1 MTQKE
6 ALEILKMGHNAF
18 ITGAAGS
25 GKTYVLNEYI
35 KYLKDNEVE
44 VGVTASTGIAASH
57 MGGMTIHSWTG
68 LGIKDNLS
76 RYDLEDLE
84 EKPYLRK
91 RLEKTKVLIIDEI
104 SMLHHSRL
112 DLVELILRQLR
123 RNREPF
129 GGLQVIFCGDFF
141 QLPPIVRSGEHLVD
155 ENLFYETPKSNFA
168 YHSPAW
174 QNLDL
179 KICYLEEQHR
189 QLDQTYLE
197 ILNAIRSGTVSAE
210 IRERLESRYN
220 QSPAIAIEPT
230 KLYSHNVN
238 VDIENERELAK
249 IPGQMFEYDMIG
261 RGRAPL
267 VETLKKSCLSPAV
280 LRLKKGARVMFV
292 KNNFELGFVN
302 GTLGVVAHCDSN
314 GVTVRTVTGKLIDV
328 PMASW
333 VIEEDDKIK
342 AEITQYPLRLAW
354 AITVH
359 KSQGMSLD
367 AAEVDLSRSFE
378 PGMGYV
384 ALSRIRSLSGLSL
397 LGLNEM
403 ALKVNGEVLE
413 YDQHFAEISEAQA
426 EELRHLHP
434 ASVKERQ
441 ADWLQKIAPVTTDHL
456 GRKIKLSK
464 EKKLSTT
471 EETKQLIEEGKSLKE
486 IINIRK
492 LTPGTILSHCEEIK
506 DSYPGF
512 DFRPLIK
519 ASGLSQA
526 RQLKIRLALTKN
538 GMMAGHYPLTPAK
551 EILGNKFSFDEIKL
565 VRLTM

>member
-6 ALEILKMGHNAF
+6 ALDILKMGHNVF
-18 ITGAAGS
+18 LTGAAGS

-84 EKPYLRK
+84 EKSYLHK
-91 RLEKTKVLIIDEI
+91 RLVKTKVLIIDEV

-123 RNREPF
+123 RNDEPF

-141 QLPPIVRSGEHLVD
+141 QLPPVVRGGEQLVD

-168 YHSPAW
+168 YHSSAW
-174 QNLDL
+174 KNLDL
-179 KICYLEEQHR
+179 RICYLEEQHR
-189 QLDQTYLE
+189 QLDQTYLD
-197 ILNAIRSGTVSAE
+197 ILNAIRSGTVSAT
-210 IRERLESRYN
+210 IRARLNSRYN
-220 QSPAIAIEPT
+220 QPPDLSIEPT

-238 VDIENERELAK
+238 VDIENEQELDK
-249 IPGQMFEYDMIG
+249 IPGQLFAYDMVG
-261 RGRAPL
+261 HGRAPL
-267 VETLKKSCLSPAV
+267 VETIKKSCLSPEI

-302 GTLGVVAHCDSN
+302 GTLGVVAHCDTH
-314 GVTVRTVTGKLIDV
+314 GVTVRTVTGRMIDV
-328 PMASW
+328 PLASW
-333 VIEEDDKIK
+333 VIEEEGKIK

-384 ALSRIRSLSGLSL
+384 ALSRIRSLAGLSL
-397 LGLNEM
+397 LGLNET
-403 ALKVNGEVLE
+403 ALKVNEEVLE
-413 YDQHFAEISEAQA
+413 YDQHFAEVSEAQA
-426 EELRHLHP
+426 KELRHLHP
-434 ASVKERQ
+434 ASVKERH
-441 ADWLQKIAPVTTDHL
+441 ADWLAKIAPMTTDRW
-456 GRKIKLSK
+456 GRKVKKPK
-464 EKKLSTT
+464 EKKLSTV
-471 EETKQLIEEGKSLKE
+471 EETKHLIEAGKSLKE
-486 IINIRK
+486 IINVRK
-492 LTPGTILSHCEEIK
+492 LTPGTILSHGEEIK
-506 DSYPGF
+506 DLYPGF

-526 RQLKIRLALTKN
+526 RQLKIRLALTKG
-538 GMMAGHYPLTPAK
+538 GMVAGHYPLTPAK
-551 EILGNKFSFDEIKL
+551 EILGTGFSFDEIRL
-565 VRLTM
+565 VRLAI